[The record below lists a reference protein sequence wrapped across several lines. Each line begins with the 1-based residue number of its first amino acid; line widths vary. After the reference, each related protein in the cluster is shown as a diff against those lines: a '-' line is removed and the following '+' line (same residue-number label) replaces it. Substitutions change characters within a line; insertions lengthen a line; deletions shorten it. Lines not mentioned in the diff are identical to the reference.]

1 MKRILAVAVMTIAS
15 LMLAQG
21 QARKD
26 ESQAKL
32 RAADEAAIMKV
43 LDNFNCQPS
52 DYG

>member
-1 MKRILAVAVMTIAS
+1 MVVVITSAS

-21 QARKD
+21 QTRSD
-26 ESQAKL
+26 ESRAKL